1 MKDGFIKAAAC
12 TPQITVGNPDKNADE
27 IIRLAKKAAKD
38 GAKIIA
44 FPELSVTGAT
54 CGDAF
59 FQQQLIKDAALAMEK
74 IRQETR
80 KLDALIIFGL
90 PMRFEGRLYNVAVV
104 FSRGKLMGIVP
115 KENPQQCG
123 NRNDGRYFSSG
134 EGLYGQKPDG
144 VVTAPFCP
152 EITFA
157 CEAAENL
164 KVAVTFGADEAQ
176 LLPKSRKAAAR
187 GAYIA
192 VCLDAAAVIV
202 KESE

>member
-74 IRQETR
+74 IRQGTR

-90 PMRFEGRLYNVAVV
+90 PIV
-104 FSRGKLMGIVP
+104 FNPYLLIPFVLVP
-115 KENPQQCG
+115 LIALVMTYASVSCAH
-123 NRNDGRYFSSG
+123 FS
-134 EGLYGQKPDG
+134 
-144 VVTAPFCP
+144 
-152 EITFA
+152 
-157 CEAAENL
+157 
-164 KVAVTFGADEAQ
+164 
-176 LLPKSRKAAAR
+176 
-187 GAYIA
+187 
-192 VCLDAAAVIV
+192 
-202 KESE
+202 